1 MIEESIYAKFPEWY
15 DYIYGQGDIQESGPD
30 LEFIQ
35 WFLTRK
41 KLEPNNPEHM
51 ILDMGSGTGRTLI
64 PLTQQGYMIEGMEPF
79 EGMIKASHKKAKQ
92 VNTKIS
98 VKIGSYQSLSA
109 LNEYQLIFGLNDS
122 MAYLLSSDEFLL
134 AFRNIYAALR
144 PGGLFLADMVN
155 FYGLIKNYKYPE
167 PRKLEIGGKKALLV
181 LSHTID
187 LNRTTWIHHMR
198 ILLEE
203 DKSDKKET
211 VILHEDIHELVMIN
225 LREIQ
230 FYAKMAGLEFV
241 ENFQSYEDRP
251 NDRKPGIRLIAVF
264 QKPL

>member
-1 MIEESIYAKFPEWY
+1 MIEESLYAKFPEWY
-15 DYIYGQGDIQESGPD
+15 DYIYGQVDIQESSPD

-35 WFLTRK
+35 WFLTYK
-41 KLEPNNPEHM
+41 KLEPNNPDHL
-51 ILDMGSGTGRTLI
+51 ILDIGSGTGRMLI
-64 PLTQQGYMIEGMEPF
+64 PLTQQGYSIEGMEPF
-79 EGMIKASHKKAKQ
+79 EGMIKISHRKAKQ
-92 VNTKIS
+92 VNAKIT
-98 VKIGSYQSLSA
+98 VNIGSFQTLSA
-109 LNEYQLIFGLNDS
+109 LNKYQLIFGLNDS
-122 MAYLLSSDEFLL
+122 MAYLLTSEEFLL
-134 AFRNIYAALR
+134 AFKNIFAALC
-144 PGGLFLADMVN
+144 PGGFFLVDMVN

-181 LSHTID
+181 LSHDID

-203 DKSDKKET
+203 DKSSNNET
-211 VILHEDIHELVMIN
+211 VLLHEDIHELVMIN
-225 LREIQ
+225 LRELR
-230 FYAKMAGLEFV
+230 FYAKKTGLEFV